1 MVLRFSTC
9 LLVALLASTSAG
21 AKLLC
26 NGEEVDGWHFY
37 CDPEP
42 APDPLKKPEPQPE
55 QQAEET
61 PEEPQEKPEPMTA
74 TEEIEAY
81 RKYADELKH
90 RAILD
95 PTPEN
100 LEAYM
105 KVNMEMAQMASRFAA
120 VWQRVLFQSPDLD
133 ANTRRPLTQMGTN
146 IYQDQ
151 KNAAEQ
157 AALRS
162 AASDAGFLF
171 VYDDPV
177 QCRICLAQAEIL
189 VAMREAFGIEILA
202 VSTDGSPMQ
211 GFPEAV
217 ANEGQLEALGIRDL
231 PRPFIAIVETETG
244 EVSLIGGGLL
254 TEDQILDRVYVVREV
269 PVGERFQ

>member
-1 MVLRFSTC
+1 MNLRFPAYVLSAV
-9 LLVALLASTSAG
+9 LLSTSAN

-26 NGEEVDGWHFY
+26 NGEEINGWHFY

-42 APDPLKKPEPQPE
+42 APDPLKKVEPQPE
-55 QQAEET
+55 QQAEEI
-61 PEEPQEKPEPMTA
+61 PADPEPMTA

-81 RKYADELKH
+81 RKYTDELKH

-100 LEAYM
+100 VEAYM
-105 KVNMEMAQMASRFAA
+105 RANMEMAQMASRFAA
-120 VWQRVLFQSPDLD
+120 VWQRVLFQTPELD

-151 KNAAEQ
+151 KNAAEE
-157 AALRS
+157 AALRR
-162 AASDAGFLF
+162 AASEAGFLF

-177 QCRICLAQAEIL
+177 ECRICLAQAEIL
-189 VAMREAFGIEILA
+189 VGMRDAYGIEILA

-217 ANEGQLEALGIRDL
+217 PNEGQLEALGIDDL

-254 TEDQILDRVYVVREV
+254 TADQILDRVYVVREV
-269 PVGERFQ
+269 LVGERFQ